1 VLCAA
6 PLLAAPAHAFGATL
20 QERQALRAA
29 LGHEAATAK
38 TGRAAPPS
46 APRAANTGRAAPH
59 PRRARIVPLPLP
71 ERAPSRATAASAR
84 AELVRVARAPGPQRV
99 LVGVRRHSDVA
110 AVSRALVRLGAAPEA
125 FESIGVLAATVP
137 SGAGLVRAL
146 GADPRVAYVE
156 RDTELRIAADPLDAV
171 DPLTGI
177 KYTWA
182 YDAVR
187 AADALFA
194 AGGGSRRSI
203 AVLDTG
209 LDVNHP
215 EFAGRVSHTF
225 DTATRSADVFDA
237 VGHGTFVTGLI
248 AAIDGNG
255 VGGKGVAG
263 NTFVLAIRASLDGG
277 FDERD
282 LLRGI
287 EFAIR
292 RGADVLNMSL
302 AGNSLHPSVARALAV
317 AFFNDVLPVAASGN
331 LGARGNPVQ
340 FPAAV
345 VGGVRGRPGIGL
357 SVAATR
363 PDGRVPAFSTHNRFV
378 SLAAPGAGP
387 SGCEHGVLSTLPAG
401 TGTEWDDIGS
411 CSRLVPDASGAR
423 FAYGEGTSFAA
434 PIASGI
440 AALVWQ
446 VEPRLASE
454 QVADVLTRS
463 ARQIRGRGW
472 NEFTGDGLVD
482 GLAGTRLARR
492 YDVTSPRPHG
502 SAVRRG
508 ALVNVRVGSSR
519 DRTERGRERAGR
531 VRYSLLVSRD
541 GGRGFDVAVNRSR
554 RPFRR
559 AIRLRG
565 GRVNVIL
572 MTTCDANGNCGV
584 KRLGRFRLAP
594 R

>member
-1 VLCAA
+1 MRRAALATVLCAA
-6 PLLAAPAHAFGATL
+6 PLLAAPAHASGETL
-20 QERQALRAA
+20 QERQAMRAA
-29 LGHEAATAK
+29 LRHQPAAAAT
-38 TGRAAPPS
+38 G
-46 APRAANTGRAAPH
+46 
-59 PRRARIVPLPLP
+59 RIVPLPL
-71 ERAPSRATAASAR
+71 AASGAQSASAASTR
-84 AELVRVARAPGPQRV
+84 AELTRIARARGPQRV
-99 LVGVRRHSDVA
+99 LVGVRRHAHLAGVRRKLA
-110 AVSRALVRLGAAPEA
+110 RLGAEVEA
-125 FESIGVLAATVP
+125 FRSIGVLAATVP
-137 SGAGLVRAL
+137 SGPALARAFGG

-156 RDTELRIAADPLDAV
+156 RDTELRMAADPLDTV

-182 YDAVR
+182 YDEVR
-187 AADALFA
+187 AADALSA
-194 AGGGSRRSI
+194 AGDGSRRSI

-209 LDVNHP
+209 LDVAHP

-225 DTATRSADVFDA
+225 DTATKSADVFDD

-263 NTFVLAIRASLDGG
+263 NTFVLAIRASRDGG
-277 FDERD
+277 FEERD

-292 RGADVLNMSL
+292 RGADVLNMSV
-302 AGNSLHPSVARALAV
+302 AGNSLHPSVTRALAV

-331 LGARGNPVQ
+331 LGGRGNPVQ

-345 VGGVRGRPGIGL
+345 LGGDRGRPGIGL

-363 PDGRVPAFSTHNRFV
+363 PDGTVPRFSTHNRSV

-387 SGCEHGVLSTLPAG
+387 SGCEHGVLSTLPSNTA
-401 TGTEWDDIGS
+401 TEWDDPADP
-411 CSRLVPDASGAR
+411 CSRLVLDPSGAR

-434 PIASGI
+434 PVASGI

-454 QVADVLTRS
+454 QVADVLIRS
-463 ARQIRGRGW
+463 ARQTRGRGW
-472 NEFTGDGLVD
+472 NEFTGAGIVD
-482 GLAGTRLARR
+482 GGRGARLART
-492 YDVTSPRPHG
+492 YDVTSPRPRG

-508 ALVNVRVGSSR
+508 ALVTVRVRSSR

-541 GGRGFDVAVNRSR
+541 GGRGFAVAVNRSR

-559 AIRLRG
+559 AVRLRG

-572 MTTCDANGNCGV
+572 LTTCDANGNCGV
-584 KRLGRFRLAP
+584 KRLGRFRPGP